1 MSVTKL
7 KTMWQVVE
15 ELLLVE
21 KQRVADEIAF
31 YPPPIPAC
39 DAQFNYLL
47 EQRAEIAEALWQ
59 WRQLA
64 VAGAVEEVEGFLTA
78 VSCISPHTRNT
89 LLASFN

>member
-1 MSVTKL
+1 
-7 KTMWQVVE
+7 MWQLVE

-21 KQRVADEIAF
+21 KQRIANEIAF

-64 VAGAVEEVEGFLTA
+64 AAAAVEEVEGFLTA
-78 VSCISPHTRNT
+78 VSCISPHTRT
-89 LLASFN
+89 ALLASLN

>member
-1 MSVTKL
+1 MFVSDLPTI
-7 KTMWQVVE
+7 WQKVE
-15 ELLLVE
+15 VLLLAE